1 MFKKKDKE
9 KTIHSMPSNIFYF
22 VKLMFSISPL
32 LVIGELFQGVL
43 TTVPNSLIS
52 VIGVKYIIDTVTEGR
67 DLMRIF
73 HAVAVIALVMIG
85 STVISRLFTDFYWN
99 KEREKLYYG
108 INKKLYEKAK
118 SLDLESYDNP
128 EFYNKFILTIESSS
142 GNVQNLMLLIRGYVG
157 HIISLFTVSSVILT
171 IDPICLVII
180 LGMIVAFMP
189 FSKKIGTLMMERRI
203 ENAKYHRRSDYFQ
216 RIFYLQDYAKEVR
229 MNNISPLLIDRYNDA
244 ADDVITNQKKFF
256 NKIAACGFMQTIGVQ
271 GIGFLFILPLY
282 LGYCVLVK
290 ESITPGDFV
299 ATFNG
304 AHSVA
309 LSFQVLTVWVLAQ
322 FSEQSKMIDKY
333 REFLGAKIR
342 IKDGKKTAPK
352 TKPKEIQ
359 IKNLSFTYPGN
370 EKPTLENI
378 NLTIKPYEK
387 IALVGYNG
395 AGKTTLTNLLLRL
408 YDATEGEILIDGEN
422 IKDATVESHRDRFA
436 AVFQDFQ
443 IFSCSLGENVA
454 LDTDPDEKRALDAL
468 RHSGFD
474 KEMRN
479 GINTELLREFDQDGV
494 MLSGGEA
501 QKTAIARA
509 FYKDCPYVILD
520 EPSAN
525 LDPVAEYNL
534 NQAMIDAA
542 QHKTVIFI
550 SHRLSTTVN
559 ADRIYVME
567 NGRIIENGSHC
578 ELMNLNGTYAYM
590 FNLQAEKYI
599 KADSATHNPEVADSI
614 PI

>member
-1 MFKKKDKE
+1 MFKKNKKKE
-9 KTIHSMPSNIFYF
+9 TNHSMPSNIFFF
-22 VKLMFSISPL
+22 VKLLFSVSPL
-32 LVIGELFQGVL
+32 LVVGEFFWGILMIL
-43 TTVPNSLIS
+43 PSRLIS
-52 VIGVKYIIDTVTEGR
+52 VIGVKYIIDVVTSGEKLER
-67 DLMRIF
+67 VF
-73 HAVAVIALVMIG
+73 YAVFVIALILIG
-85 STVISRLFTDFYWN
+85 STVISWLFREFYWN
-99 KEREKLYYG
+99 IEREKVYYG
-108 INKKLYEKAK
+108 LNKKLYDKAR

-128 EFYNKFILTIESSS
+128 EFYNNFILTIESSS
-142 GNVQNLMLLIRGYVG
+142 DNIANLLGLVRMYLAN
-157 HIISLFTVSSVILT
+157 IITLVTIASIIFT
-171 IDPICLVII
+171 IDPWCLVII
-180 LGMIVAFMP
+180 LVDISIFLP
-189 FSKKIGTLMMERRI
+189 ISKKVGSLMMERRV

-216 RIFYLQDYAKEVR
+216 RVFYLQDYAKEVR

-244 ADDVITNQKKFF
+244 ADDVINNQAKYW
-256 NKIAACGFMQTIGVQ
+256 NKISALNCTQRVGVQ
-271 GIGFLFILPLY
+271 GLGFLLLLPLY
-282 LGYCVLVK
+282 LGYCVLIK

-309 LSFQVLTVWVLAQ
+309 LSFQFLTIWALAR
-322 FSEQSKMIDKY
+322 FSEQAKMIDKY
-333 REFLGAKIR
+333 REFLNADFKI
-342 IKDGKKTAPK
+342 KNGGKKAEK

-359 IKNLSFTYPGN
+359 IKNLSFTYPN
-370 EKPTLENI
+370 NDKPTLEDI

-408 YDATEGEILIDGEN
+408 YDVTEGEILIDGED
-422 IKDATVESHRDRFA
+422 IRKVTAESHRDRFA

-454 LDTDPDEKRALDAL
+454 LDVTTDEERIWDAL
-468 RHSGFD
+468 RHSGFN
-474 KEMRN
+474 KELKN
-479 GINTELLREFDQDGV
+479 GINSELLREFDDEGV

-534 NQAMIDAA
+534 NQAMIEAA
-542 QHKTVIFI
+542 DNKTVIFI

-559 ADRIYVME
+559 ADKIYVME
-567 NGRIIENGSHC
+567 NGKIIESGNHA
-578 ELMNLNGTYAYM
+578 ELMELNGTYAYM
-590 FNLQAEKYI
+590 FNLQAEKYNNLQY
-599 KADSATHNPEVADSI
+599 KNKGD
-614 PI
+614 